1 MSLRL
6 KLTFLYSGVLAFIL
20 LSFGSLVYFFLER
33 NLSVETDRSVAEI
46 AQELIHSTKIVGP
59 HSLRQV
65 VLPNLDVFATP
76 STYIQVID
84 RYGTIVAQSVNLGRQ
99 SMPIHEVKPL
109 YNEPRYDLVQQIRL
123 GSPDKVLA
131 FCRGLQAASPVDSY
145 VRPEA
150 EQMPGYDDPV
160 VMAAGTFVQGASLEL
175 SADGPLRPPYNVYM
189 QGGLSKEYV
198 RLAAI
203 SAAEAIATSC
213 NTE

>member
-1 MSLRL
+1 AEAIKGSIFTARFYE
-6 KLTFLYSGVLAFIL
+6 KLGY
-20 LSFGSLVYFFLER
+20 
-33 NLSVETDRSVAEI
+33 
-46 AQELIHSTKIVGP
+46 
-59 HSLRQV
+59 
-65 VLPNLDVFATP
+65 
-76 STYIQVID
+76 
-84 RYGTIVAQSVNLGRQ
+84 
-99 SMPIHEVKPL
+99 EVKPL